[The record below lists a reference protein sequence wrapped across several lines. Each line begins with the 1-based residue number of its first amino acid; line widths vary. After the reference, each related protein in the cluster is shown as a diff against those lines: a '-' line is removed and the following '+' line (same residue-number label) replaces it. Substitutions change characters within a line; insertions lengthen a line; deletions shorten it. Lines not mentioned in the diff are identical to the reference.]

1 MLVFAKI
8 KWKKKSCIERLC
20 LRYYSSHKAIIS
32 SKLAAEAQEYGV
44 KTVKPKNEDPRK
56 ASMSFWCLYC

>member
-1 MLVFAKI
+1 MEEKILHRKVVFNI
-8 KWKKKSCIERLC
+8 L
-20 LRYYSSHKAIIS
+20 SSHKAIIS

>member
-1 MLVFAKI
+1 MEEKILHRKVVFNI
-8 KWKKKSCIERLC
+8 L
-20 LRYYSSHKAIIS
+20 SSHKAIIS

-44 KTVKPKNEDPRK
+44 KTVKTKNEDPRK